1 MNKISV
7 IWIAVVAV
15 LVIAGCSNET
25 PLVESEPVNTSVQG
39 LELSKQPQPEE
50 KKEATPA
57 GESDE
62 ASEDQSVAKAA
73 DPSPSVPAPSAENA
87 TPQADASTSKEQ
99 GEDVVS
105 SLKELSLINKTMEE
119 VRQQLG
125 EAKTTAKGGGFTSW
139 QYDHPG
145 KAGYHYPETAVSVDV
160 QGLDSGS
167 MKAQLMISF
176 NENNLVDSYS
186 IYHVVDGEIMAYR
199 VTEAGAVEEPGQAD

>member
-1 MNKISV
+1 MNKIRM
-7 IWIAVVAV
+7 IWFAVVAV

-25 PLVESEPVNTSVQG
+25 PLVENEPVNTSVQG
-39 LELSKQPQPEE
+39 LELSEQPQPEE
-50 KKEATPA
+50 KKEAAPA

-62 ASEDQSVAKAA
+62 ASEDH
-73 DPSPSVPAPSAENA
+73 
-87 TPQADASTSKEQ
+87 ASTSKEQ

-105 SLKELSLINKTMEE
+105 SLKELSLISKTMEE

-145 KAGYHYPETAVSVDV
+145 KEGYHYPETAVSVDV
-160 QGLDSGS
+160 QGLESGS

-176 NENNLVDSYS
+176 NENSVVESYS
-186 IYHVVDGEIMAYR
+186 IYHVVDGEIMVYR
-199 VTEAGAVEEPGQAD
+199 VTGAGAVEEPGQAD

>member
-1 MNKISV
+1 MNKISM
-7 IWIAVVAV
+7 IWVAVVAV
-15 LVIAGCSNET
+15 LVIGGCSNET
-25 PLVESEPVNTSVQG
+25 PLVENEPVNTSVQG
-39 LELSKQPQPEE
+39 LELTKQPQPEE

-62 ASEDQSVAKAA
+62 ASEDQSVAKVA
-73 DPSPSVPAPSAENA
+73 DPSPSV
-87 TPQADASTSKEQ
+87 QADASTSKEQ

-105 SLKELSLINKTMEE
+105 SLKELSLISKTMEE

-145 KAGYHYPETAVSVDV
+145 KEGYHYPETAVSVDV

-186 IYHVVDGEIMAYR
+186 IYHVVDGEIMVYR

>member
-1 MNKISV
+1 MNKISM

-15 LVIAGCSNET
+15 LVIGGCSNET
-25 PLVESEPVNTSVQG
+25 PLVEKEPVNTSVQG
-39 LELSKQPQPEE
+39 LELTKQPH
-50 KKEATPA
+50 A

-62 ASEDQSVAKAA
+62 ASGDQSVAKAA

-87 TPQADASTSKEQ
+87 TSQADASTSKEQ

-105 SLKELSLINKTMEE
+105 SLKELSLISKTMEE

-145 KAGYHYPETAVSVDV
+145 KEGYHYPETAVSVDV

-186 IYHVVDGEIMAYR
+186 IYHLVDGEIMVYR

>member
-1 MNKISV
+1 MNKIRM

-25 PLVESEPVNTSVQG
+25 PLVENEPVNTSVQG

-73 DPSPSVPAPSAENA
+73 DLSPSAPASSAEK
-87 TPQADASTSKEQ
+87 PTSKEQ

-105 SLKELSLINKTMEE
+105 SLKELSLISKTMEE

-139 QYDHPG
+139 QYDHPC
-145 KAGYHYPETAVSVDV
+145 KEGYHYPETAVSVDV
-160 QGLDSGS
+160 QGLESGS

-176 NENNLVDSYS
+176 NENRVVESYS
-186 IYHVVDGEIMAYR
+186 IYHVVDGEIMVYR
-199 VTEAGAVEEPGQAD
+199 VTGAGAVEEPGQAD

>member
-1 MNKISV
+1 MNKIRM

-25 PLVESEPVNTSVQG
+25 PLVENEPVNISVQG

-73 DPSPSVPAPSAENA
+73 DLSPSVPASSAEK
-87 TPQADASTSKEQ
+87 PTSKEQ

-105 SLKELSLINKTMEE
+105 SLKELSLISKTMEE

-145 KAGYHYPETAVSVDV
+145 KEGYHYPETAVSVDV
-160 QGLDSGS
+160 QGLESGS

-176 NENNLVDSYS
+176 NENRVVESYS
-186 IYHVVDGEIMAYR
+186 IYHVVDGEIMVYR
-199 VTEAGAVEEPGQAD
+199 VTGAGAVEEPGQAD